1 MEVTEAH
8 RGSRGI
14 EEAAQI
20 WAEATAARDGD
31 EDVAD
36 LSLSRPVIEAV
47 LDGSPAAFVLV
58 ARTEDGTAVG
68 FVAVAP
74 ATVLA
79 SSVLPSSVA
88 PASVAPS
95 SVAPASVAP
104 ASVAAG
110 AGTSQPRAEVRYLG
124 VRPDMWGRGVGEWL
138 LTDLRS
144 RLAAAGFAGGQLLVY
159 ADNFRATALYERLGW
174 QVRGEPTPHPRT
186 GKPEQRYEL
195 DL

>member
-1 MEVTEAH
+1 VEVTEAH

-79 SSVLPSSVA
+79 SSVAPS
-88 PASVAPS
+88 SVAPS
-95 SVAPASVAP
+95 SVARG
-104 ASVAAG
+104 SVAAG

-159 ADNFRATALYERLGW
+159 ADNSRATALYERLGW